1 MSPLFL
7 PLLFMAGG
15 ASLMLA
21 LEAGLSLRLPRNRSE
36 ASSRALFGWY
46 GLAVAGLCL
55 LYAATLQLDAP
66 LARQLLGQLT
76 VSAGILALG
85 IALWLGGALTGFRPV
100 ALLVLLSASWLVHLM
115 AAAASPVPLFFSV
128 PGTPEGLWPGRPM
141 AATVWWYSLQTTF
154 VLQLL
159 LGLHAAVRWHRA
171 GESTAAAVWTAG
183 LAGLTGCAIHDLLA
197 LGGWSPA
204 PFITPLGLAFLAAAS
219 RAALLLRRPADTGAL
234 AQPLG
239 HWQAPAQLRRESA
252 AGPADAEARLKAIEQ
267 WSNMGLRRIQRGATD
282 GRKLAALFNQIR
294 KEVAE
299 ARTPGATAAN
309 DRH

>member
-21 LEAGLSLRLPRNRSE
+21 LETGLSLRLPRNGGE

-66 LARQLLGQLT
+66 LARQLLAQLT

-100 ALLVLLSASWLVHLM
+100 ALLVLLSASWLVHLV
-115 AAAASPVPLFFSV
+115 AAAASPVPLFFAV
-128 PGTPEGLWPGRPM
+128 PGSTEGLWPGRPM
-141 AATVWWYSLQTTF
+141 LATVWWYSVQTTF

-159 LGLHAAVRWHRA
+159 LGLHAAIRWHRA
-171 GESTAAAVWTAG
+171 GESAAAAAWTAG
-183 LAGLTGCAIHDLLA
+183 LTGLTGCAIHDLLA

-204 PFITPLGLAFLAAAS
+204 PFITPLGLAFLAATS
-219 RAALLLRRPADTGAL
+219 RAAMLLRQPPEAGER
-234 AQPLG
+234 PLG
-239 HWQAPAQLRRESA
+239 RWQAPAQLRREP
-252 AGPADAEARLKAIEQ
+252 GGRPADAEAHLKAIEQ

-299 ARTPGATAAN
+299 ARTPGAAAAN

>member
-21 LEAGLSLRLPRNRSE
+21 LEAGLSLRLPRSGSE

-55 LYAATLQLDAP
+55 LYAATLQLDAS
-66 LARQLLGQLT
+66 LARQLLAQLT

-128 PGTPEGLWPGRPM
+128 PGAQAGLWPGRPLL
-141 AATVWWYSLQTTF
+141 ATVWWYSLQTTF

-171 GESTAAAVWTAG
+171 GESAAAAAWTAG
-183 LAGLTGCAIHDLLA
+183 LTGLTGCAIHDLLA

-204 PFITPLGLAFLAAAS
+204 PFITPLGLAFLAATS
-219 RAALLLRRPADTGAL
+219 RAALLLRRPAAADER
-234 AQPLG
+234 PLG
-239 HWQAPAQLRRESA
+239 QWQAPARLRREP
-252 AGPADAEARLKAIEQ
+252 AGGAADAEARLKAIEQ
-267 WSNMGLRRIQRGATD
+267 WSSMGLRRIQRGATD

-294 KEVAE
+294 RE
-299 ARTPGATAAN
+299 AAQARAPAAAAA
-309 DRH
+309 DERR